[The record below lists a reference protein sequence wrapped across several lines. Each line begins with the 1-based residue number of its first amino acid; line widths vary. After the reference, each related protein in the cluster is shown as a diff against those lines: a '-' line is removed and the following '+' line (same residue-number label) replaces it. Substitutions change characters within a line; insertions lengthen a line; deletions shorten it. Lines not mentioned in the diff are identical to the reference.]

1 MRLNELSADISSR
14 SRLKRSASV
23 GRAQIPNTAECSLIS
38 VGFESNSGSGVI
50 RQERSAR
57 LLVAGQ
63 NTGFPFSSTLNG
75 AGRVRPFCKLGKK
88 TKVPDSKSD
97 SKNMRCRKR

>member
-1 MRLNELSADISSR
+1 MRLNELSADINSR

-23 GRAQIPNTAECSLIS
+23 GRAQMPNTAECSLIS

-50 RQERSAR
+50 RQEPSAR
-57 LLVAGQ
+57 LLATGQ
-63 NTGFPFSSTLNG
+63 VRLVNG
-75 AGRVRPFCKLGKK
+75 AGRARPGAVGKK
-88 TKVPDSKSD
+88 TNVPDSKSD

>member
-1 MRLNELSADISSR
+1 MRLNELSADINSR

-23 GRAQIPNTAECSLIS
+23 GRAQMPNTAECSLIS

-50 RQERSAR
+50 RQEPSAR
-57 LLVAGQ
+57 LLATGQ
-63 NTGFPFSSTLNG
+63 VRLVNG
-75 AGRVRPFCKLGKK
+75 AGRARLFGAVGKK
-88 TKVPDSKSD
+88 TNVPDSKSD